1 MLHKATKIIGFH
13 IVASDGPI
21 GHVDDLLIEEPG
33 GMMRY
38 LVIDTSNWVGGRQV
52 LIPFGAIATIDP
64 VEKRITVTTTR
75 EQIKSAPSVELADIP
90 LAETLKPVWI
100 M

>member
-21 GHVDDLLIEEPG
+21 GHVDDLLIDEPT

-38 LVIDTSNWVGGRQV
+38 LVVDTSNWIGGRQV
-52 LIPFGAIATIDP
+52 LVPFSAIATIDP

-75 EQIKSAPSVELADIP
+75 DAIKRAPSIDIADIP
-90 LAETLKPVWI
+90 LAETLPAVWI